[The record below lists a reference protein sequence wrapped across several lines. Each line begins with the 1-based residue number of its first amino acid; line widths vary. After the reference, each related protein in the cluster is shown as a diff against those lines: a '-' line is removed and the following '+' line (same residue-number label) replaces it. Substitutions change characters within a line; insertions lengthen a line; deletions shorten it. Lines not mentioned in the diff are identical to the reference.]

1 MSYSIKDAFKSL
13 EQLEEETKLAKSSKL
28 TEDFKVGDKI
38 KIVNMQGEPQY
49 TGKKGEITHIDDLG
63 QLHGTWGGVA
73 IIPEED
79 DIEIIE
85 EDIKDKEPQTAKKVD
100 GGYEIDDFGK
110 KKLLK
115 NYTKK
120 DVEKLGF
127 KVDEMYEPIYS
138 FKTLKFT
145 DKTSNGLDII
155 KIFRDLHDDR
165 VHVIAYEPEV
175 KDYVVGLGYS
185 FDSGS
190 WNQGWYDFR
199 SVKDAVK
206 ELNRRYNVE
215 EITIDEIKDKI
226 EKPLEED
233 TVKKGDKWVNK
244 GKEGTHGEFKTK
256 KEADAQRKAMFAKK
270 RVSEARGVGKGQSLD
285 KYFKIVNNY
294 NDPYNQ
300 VKEEDLDLL
309 LKIKTEIIR
318 YVPKSAY
325 EERDKENLLNIIE
338 HIISESK
345 YGSSNERIDI
355 KEAKDSKLEKEGIQY
370 FGTKNQFNYDKLQ
383 LRIDHDNKTYQL
395 GAFTHIAKRQTVS
408 GPELR
413 RIIKRLEDA
422 GYKKISDVEE
432 DLSVSKHMDLIDFI
446 EKTIKDTKDV
456 LNEES
461 EVVSYFD
468 LDNTL
473 SVIFVWEDGYEKN
486 NPNYIYSQDGEYVL
500 TAGVGVYKEDAGGSY
515 YIIPYNPDSYEVYDD
530 FNAVY
535 TDDTPRAL
543 ANRLLQQYN
552 DIINTYDVKKDG
564 KLYPKEV
571 EETEDDK
578 IAYSSIKEN
587 KRVGLKSIK
596 KTYLEEDIESEIKA
610 YLDWCKENNKDAS
623 NGKVFL
629 DYCQKFNI
637 GKSKDSSKEDDLEE
651 GHKNSKYSLSEIK
664 DAVEY
669 AFGLT
674 GKERDDY
681 IKNTSTETLDALVDD
696 FKANA
701 KKSFF
706 ADSLKKDCKNK
717 VDDTNLSEEN
727 NDEKCNDM
735 KSCLD
740 RAVKQLASTKES
752 LNQDNKKPLKENI
765 GNYKIILSPRANSRG
780 EFCVRVYENLKID
793 INKSFYTKD
802 YNEALEQFKQISAKL
817 KQALN
822 EGEHHFKCCIC
833 GKEVDGWGNNPWPVK
848 EEGECCDDC
857 NSNEVIPARIFQIY
871 KNLNPKK
878 EIKEDTST
886 GYIGNAKIVDKLPK
900 VGDLYDDNPDH
911 NRQNYYVI
919 KINDK
924 GTKDGYR
931 IYDIVGQDK
940 EDTDKNLGDNIDVL
954 HYSVAIKECLKEDK
968 QFSLRDAN
976 GVEEAKNYLNT
987 KKEDELEQVV
997 DVDADNPEQLKT
1009 SYIGDI
1015 LLRCRDCRTVKF
1027 ENPEDV
1033 VKDENSTSTEETQQ
1047 ETLYNVGEECP
1058 HCGSTKGYTIAGQV
1072 VVADMN
1078 LTQQDEETSDSTPT
1092 DTAPADSTPTKQQ
1105 VENEPSTEVEDEII
1119 DDEIVDS
1126 EE

>member
-13 EQLEEETKLAKSSKL
+13 EQLEEETKLAKSTKL
-28 TEDFKVGDKI
+28 TEGFKVGNKI

-49 TGKKGEITHIDDLG
+49 TGKKGEITHIDDSG

-85 EDIKDKEPQTAKKVD
+85 EDIKDKELQTAKKVD
-100 GGYEIDDFGK
+100 GGYEIDDFDK
-110 KKLLK
+110 KRLLK

-138 FKTLKFT
+138 FKTLKFI

-155 KIFRDLHDDR
+155 KIFRDLDDDR
-165 VHVIAYEPEV
+165 VHVIAYEPKL

-226 EKPLEED
+226 KKPLEED

-256 KEADAQRKAMFAKK
+256 KEADAQRKAMFANGYKK
-270 RVSEARGVGKGQSLD
+270 RVSEARDVGKGQSLD

-345 YGSSNERIDI
+345 YGSYNESIDI
-355 KEAKDSKLEKEGIQY
+355 KESSESRLEKEGIQY

-395 GAFTHIAKRQTVS
+395 GAFTHIAKRQTIS
-408 GPELR
+408 RPELK

-432 DLSVSKHMDLIDFI
+432 DLSVSKHKDLIDFI
-446 EKTIKDTKDV
+446 KKTIKDSKDG
-456 LNEES
+456 LNEYS
-461 EVVSYFD
+461 EVVSHFD
-468 LDNTL
+468 LDNIL
-473 SVIFVWEDGYEKN
+473 SVIFVWQDGYAKN
-486 NPNYIYSQDGEYVL
+486 DTDYIYSQDGEYVL
-500 TAGVGVYKEDAGGSY
+500 TVGVGVYEEDFGGSY
-515 YIIPYNPDSYEVYDD
+515 YTIPYIADSLEVYDI

-543 ANRLLQQYN
+543 ASRLLQQYN

-564 KLYPKEV
+564 KLYPKEF
-571 EETEDDK
+571 EDTEDDK
-578 IAYSSIKEN
+578 TATSSIKEN
-587 KRVGLKSIK
+587 KKVDLKSVK

-637 GKSKDSSKEDDLEE
+637 GKSKDNSKEDDLEE
-651 GHKNSKYSLSEIK
+651 EYKNSKYSLSEIK

-717 VDDTNLSEEN
+717 VDDTNLSEEDN
-727 NDEKCNDM
+727 EEKCNDM

-740 RAVKQLASTKES
+740 RAVKQLASKKES

-780 EFCVRVYENLKID
+780 EFCVRVYENLKRD
-793 INKSFYTKD
+793 VNKSFYTKD

-817 KQALN
+817 KQALKESFAENIDKYGKRHQFTHAEQVVFENAIDCLIYGYGFKYCNTDVLEDKKRAKEIFEMAIDFLGNYNESLN

-871 KNLNPKK
+871 KNINPKK
-878 EIKEDTST
+878 EI
-886 GYIGNAKIVDKLPK
+886 
-900 VGDLYDDNPDH
+900 
-911 NRQNYYVI
+911 
-919 KINDK
+919 
-924 GTKDGYR
+924 
-931 IYDIVGQDK
+931 
-940 EDTDKNLGDNIDVL
+940 
-954 HYSVAIKECLKEDK
+954 KEDK
-968 QFSLRDAN
+968 QFSLRDGN
-976 GVEEAKNYLNT
+976 EIENAKKYLNT

-1009 SYIGDI
+1009 SYIGDV

-1027 ENPEDV
+1027 EKPEDV
-1033 VKDENSTSTEETQQ
+1033 VKDEDSSINEAQQ

-1072 VVADMN
+1072 VAADVD
-1078 LTQQDEETSDSTPT
+1078 LTQKDEETSDSTPT
-1092 DTAPADSTPTKQQ
+1092 DTAPADSTPAEQP
-1105 VENEPSTEVEDEII
+1105 VENEPTTEVEDEII

>member
-13 EQLEEETKLAKSSKL
+13 EQLEEETKLAKSTKL
-28 TEDFKVGDKI
+28 TEGFKVGDKI
-38 KIVNMQGEPQY
+38 KIVTMQGEPQY
-49 TGKKGEITHIDDLG
+49 KDREGEITSIDDLG
-63 QLHGTWGGVA
+63 QLHGTWGGLA
-73 IIPEED
+73 LIPEED
-79 DIEIIE
+79 DIEIIK
-85 EDIKDKEPQTAKKVD
+85 EDIKGKEPQTAKKD
-100 GGYEIDDFGK
+100 
-110 KKLLK
+110 
-115 NYTKK
+115 
-120 DVEKLGF
+120 
-127 KVDEMYEPIYS
+127 
-138 FKTLKFT
+138 
-145 DKTSNGLDII
+145 
-155 KIFRDLHDDR
+155 
-165 VHVIAYEPEV
+165 
-175 KDYVVGLGYS
+175 
-185 FDSGS
+185 
-190 WNQGWYDFR
+190 
-199 SVKDAVK
+199 
-206 ELNRRYNVE
+206 VE

-233 TVKKGDKWVNK
+233 TVKQNGKWVNK
-244 GKEGTHGEFKTK
+244 GKEGTHGTFKTK
-256 KEADAQRKAMFAKK
+256 KEADAQRRAIWANWDKK
-270 RVSEARGVGKGQSLD
+270 RVSEARGAGKGQSLD

-325 EERDKENLLNIIE
+325 EDRDKENLLDIIE

-345 YGSSNERIDI
+345 YGSSNENIDI
-355 KEAKDSKLEKEGIQY
+355 KEAKESKLEKEGIQY

-383 LRIDHDNKTYQL
+383 LRIDHNNKTYQL

-422 GYKKISDVEE
+422 GYKKTSDVEE
-432 DLSVSKHMDLIDFI
+432 DLSVSKHKDLIDFI
-446 EKTIKDTKDV
+446 KKTIKDSKDG
-456 LNEES
+456 LNEYS
-461 EVVSYFD
+461 EVVSHFD
-468 LDNTL
+468 LDNIL
-473 SVIFVWEDGYEKN
+473 SVIFVWQDGYAKN
-486 NPNYIYSQDGEYVL
+486 DPDYIYSQDGEYVL
-500 TAGVGVYKEDAGGSY
+500 TVGVGVYKEDFGGSY
-515 YIIPYNPDSYEVYDD
+515 YTIPYIADSLEVYDI

-543 ANRLLQQYN
+543 ANRLLQQYDN
-552 DIINTYDVKKDG
+552 IINTYDVKEDG
-564 KLYPKEV
+564 KLYPKEF
-571 EETEDDK
+571 EDTEDDK
-578 IAYSSIKEN
+578 TATSSIKEN
-587 KRVGLKSIK
+587 KKVDLKSVK

-637 GKSKDSSKEDDLEE
+637 GKSKDNSKEDDLEE
-651 GHKNSKYSLSEIK
+651 EHKNSKYSLSEIK

-674 GKERDDY
+674 GKGRDDY
-681 IKNTSTETLDALVDD
+681 IKKTSSKTLDALVDV
-696 FKANA
+696 FKNNA

-706 ADSLKKDCKNK
+706 ADSLNKDNK
-717 VDDTNLSEEN
+717 VEDTTLSEEDN
-727 NDEKCNDM
+727 EEKCNDM

-740 RAVKQLASTKES
+740 RAVKQLASKKES
-752 LNQDNKKPLKENI
+752 LNQDNKNPLKENI
-765 GNYKIILSPRANSRG
+765 GNYKIVLSPRANSRG
-780 EFCVRVYENLKID
+780 EFCVRVYENLKRD
-793 INKSFYTKD
+793 VNKSFYTKD

-817 KQALN
+817 KQALKESFADNIEKHEKRHNLTDEEKVVFENAIDCLTYGYGFKSCNIGNLDEKRAREVFELAREFLGDYDKYYYESLN

-871 KNLNPKK
+871 KNINPKK
-878 EIKEDTST
+878 EI
-886 GYIGNAKIVDKLPK
+886 
-900 VGDLYDDNPDH
+900 
-911 NRQNYYVI
+911 
-919 KINDK
+919 
-924 GTKDGYR
+924 
-931 IYDIVGQDK
+931 
-940 EDTDKNLGDNIDVL
+940 
-954 HYSVAIKECLKEDK
+954 KEDK
-968 QFSLRDAN
+968 QFSLRDGN
-976 GVEEAKNYLNT
+976 EIENAKKYLNT

-1027 ENPEDV
+1027 EKPEDV
-1033 VKDENSTSTEETQQ
+1033 VKDEDSSINEAQQ

-1072 VVADMN
+1072 VAADVD

-1092 DTAPADSTPTKQQ
+1092 DTTPTEQQ
-1105 VENEPSTEVEDEII
+1105 VENEPTTEVEDEII

-1126 EE
+1126 EK

>member
-13 EQLEEETKLAKSSKL
+13 EQLEEETKLAKSTKL

-49 TGKKGEITHIDDLG
+49 KNKEGKITSIDDLG

-73 IIPEED
+73 VIPEED
-79 DIEIIE
+79 EIEI
-85 EDIKDKEPQTAKKVD
+85 
-100 GGYEIDDFGK
+100 
-110 KKLLK
+110 LK
-115 NYTKK
+115 
-120 DVEKLGF
+120 
-127 KVDEMYEPIYS
+127 
-138 FKTLKFT
+138 
-145 DKTSNGLDII
+145 
-155 KIFRDLHDDR
+155 
-165 VHVIAYEPEV
+165 
-175 KDYVVGLGYS
+175 
-185 FDSGS
+185 
-190 WNQGWYDFR
+190 
-199 SVKDAVK
+199 
-206 ELNRRYNVE
+206 
-215 EITIDEIKDKI
+215 
-226 EKPLEED
+226 ED
-233 TVKKGDKWVNK
+233 TVKKEEFNLPSEVTFTASEVALDTDDEDPADRLSDLLSDTYGFTHYGFDYEVVKNKDGEPSEFICKNIKWDTSESLKEDTKKLAN
-244 GKEGTHGEFKTK
+244 GKWANVGKDGKVDSGTFKTK
-256 KEADAQRKAMFAKK
+256 KEADAQRKAMFANKK

-325 EERDKENLLNIIE
+325 EARDKENLLDIIE
-338 HIISESK
+338 HVISESK
-345 YGSSNERIDI
+345 YGSSNESIDI
-355 KEAKDSKLEKEGIQY
+355 KEAKESKLEKEGIQY

-446 EKTIKDTKDV
+446 KKTIKDSKDG

-486 NPNYIYSQDGEYVL
+486 NPDYIYSQDGDYVL
-500 TAGVGVYKEDAGGSY
+500 TVGVGVYKEDAGGSY
-515 YIIPYNPDSYEVYDD
+515 YLIPYNPDSYEVYDSFD
-530 FNAVY
+530 AVY
-535 TDDTPRAL
+535 TDDKPRAL
-543 ANRLLQQYN
+543 ASRLLQQYN
-552 DIINTYDVKKDG
+552 DIINTFDVKEDG
-564 KLYPKEV
+564 KLYPKEF
-571 EETEDDK
+571 EDTEDGK
-578 IAYSSIKEN
+578 TESLSIKEN
-587 KRVGLKSIK
+587 KKVGLKSVK
-596 KTYLEEDIESEIKA
+596 KTSLKEDDDVYYIYEFYYPDITDEDKDKMKEYRLEVLGKTGKSRGEKNLAVKGKLNDLKKYCKDYLDYEMHPDYLIPEDDFVGDYYDEEPLAESLLKEDTESEIKA

-629 DYCQKFNI
+629 DYCKKFNI
-637 GKSKDSSKEDDLEE
+637 GKSKDSGKEDGLKED
-651 GHKNSKYSLSEIK
+651 HKNSKYSLSEIK

-681 IKNTSTETLDALVDD
+681 IKSASSKTLDALVDG
-696 FKANA
+696 FKSNA

-706 ADSLKKDCKNK
+706 ADSLNKDNK
-717 VDDTNLSEEN
+717 VDDTTLSEEDS
-727 NDEKCNDM
+727 DEKCNDM

-740 RAVKQLASTKES
+740 RAVKQLTSKKES
-752 LNQDNKKPLKENI
+752 LNQDNKKTLKENI
-765 GNYKIILSPRANSRG
+765 GNYKIVLLPRANSRG
-780 EFCVRVYENLKID
+780 EFCVRVYENLKRD

-817 KQALN
+817 KQALKESFADN
-822 EGEHHFKCCIC
+822 IEKHEKRHNLTDEEKVVFENAIDCLTYGYGFKS
-833 GKEVDGWGNNPWPVK
+833 
-848 EEGECCDDC
+848 C
-857 NSNEVIPARIFQIY
+857 N
-871 KNLNPKK
+871 
-878 EIKEDTST
+878 
-886 GYIGNAKIVDKLPK
+886 IGNLDEKRAREVFELA
-900 VGDLYDDNPDH
+900 
-911 NRQNYYVI
+911 R
-919 KINDK
+919 
-924 GTKDGYR
+924 
-931 IYDIVGQDK
+931 
-940 EDTDKNLGDNIDVL
+940 EFLGDYDK
-954 HYSVAIKECLKEDK
+954 YYYECLKEDK

-976 GVEEAKNYLNT
+976 EVEDAKKYLNT
-987 KKEDELEQVV
+987 KKEGELEQVV

-1027 ENPEDV
+1027 KNPEDV
-1033 VKDENSTSTEETQQ
+1033 VKDENTSSTEETQQ

-1072 VVADMN
+1072 VAADID
-1078 LTQQDEETSDSTPT
+1078 LTQQDEETSDSTP
-1092 DTAPADSTPTKQQ
+1092 ADSTPTEQQ
-1105 VENEPSTEVEDEII
+1105 VENEPSTEVKDEII
-1119 DDEIVDS
+1119 DDKIVDS